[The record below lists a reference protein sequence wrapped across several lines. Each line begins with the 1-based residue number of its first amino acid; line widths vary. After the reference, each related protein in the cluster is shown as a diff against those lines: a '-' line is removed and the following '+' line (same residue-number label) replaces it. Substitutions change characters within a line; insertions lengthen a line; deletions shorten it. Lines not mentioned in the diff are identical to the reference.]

1 MYADEAECEDFSS
14 LFAARPVRIVPP
26 CPVAW
31 HTPVKITIIRLSKN
45 IKLVKNNYFPWSA
58 RGGRARVA
66 AAGAIDISEHRV
78 AGAGRGGHT
87 AISSRA
93 VCWVMENCIHL
104 YTRAALLINRFICIT
119 LTLLTYK

>member
-1 MYADEAECEDFSS
+1 MYADEAECEDLSS
-14 LFAARPVRIVPP
+14 PFAVSLVP
-26 CPVAW
+26 CLVAW

-78 AGAGRGGHT
+78 AGAGAGRGGHS

-93 VCWVMENCIHL
+93 VCW
-104 YTRAALLINRFICIT
+104 
-119 LTLLTYK
+119 